1 MKKTLSGCLREL
13 KNKEKVQLGKPKSG
27 CGRLLEQWFT
37 RTFHY
42 KVEVTIQRGFHKG
55 GRN

>member
-1 MKKTLSGCLREL
+1 MKKTVSGCLREL
-13 KNKEKVQLGKPKSG
+13 KNKEKVQLDNPKSG
-27 CGRLLEQWFT
+27 CGRLLEQWLT

-42 KVEVTIQRGFHKG
+42 KVEVTVQRGFHKG